1 MGAVAGI
8 VVGVLVFVTLVTVG
22 LVSAIILTWYCKC
35 RQAGHFTKM
44 ERRKGI
50 ENPNYGNVDPS
61 PLISGSTQNQTI
73 PRTPP
78 AVPSDY
84 EVPVS
89 ISSSERSQQ
98 QEHHA
103 AEQPVGEPTHQFTDI
118 PDQNLTSSHVLH
130 TAGMP
135 PTQHYINIPAG
146 RHPTSS
152 VTGSSTSNSGEYSY
166 VQVRN
171 VCPQQHQAVR
181 PQKSY
186 DSNFLQSTQS
196 WADLPTL
203 VAAESGPDPT
213 SGKGTSNYT
222 LLTADY

>member
-8 VVGVLVFVTLVTVG
+8 VVGVLVFVTLVIVG

-44 ERRKGI
+44 EQRKGI
-50 ENPNYGNVDPS
+50 ENPNYGDVDPS

-89 ISSSERSQQ
+89 MNSSEQSQQ

-118 PDQNLTSSHVLH
+118 PDRNLTSSHVLH
-130 TAGMP
+130 TAGIP
-135 PTQHYINIPAG
+135 PTQDYINIPAG

-152 VTGSSTSNSGEYSY
+152 FTRSSDSGDYSY
-166 VQVRN
+166 VEVRHMY
-171 VCPQQHQAVR
+171 PQQHQAVR
-181 PQKSY
+181 PQRSSH

-213 SGKGTSNYT
+213 SGKVASNYT